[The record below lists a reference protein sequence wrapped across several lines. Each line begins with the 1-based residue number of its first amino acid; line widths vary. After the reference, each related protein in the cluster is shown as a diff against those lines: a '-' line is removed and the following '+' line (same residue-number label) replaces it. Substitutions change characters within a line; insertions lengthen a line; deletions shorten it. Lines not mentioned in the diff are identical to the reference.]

1 MGGVKLTELIKVT
14 PYHADV
20 TTCLEESKLY
30 PDGVSQ
36 SRKNSLPE
44 KHLLIAFSELL
55 ELGVS

>member
-1 MGGVKLTELIKVT
+1 MGGVKVTELMKVT
-14 PYHADV
+14 PYHVDV
-20 TTCLEESKLY
+20 TTCLEESKFH

-36 SRKNSLPE
+36 SRKNPLPE